1 MPFSRITLLRGKSPA
16 YLQALS
22 DSLHSALVDTFLVPP
37 TDRFQ
42 AIHQLERHELIFDRD
57 YLAGPR
63 SDDFVVIAIALGK
76 PRDTATKQAF
86 FAALVERLARAPG
99 IRPEDVMVV
108 LSTSTRD
115 EWSLGNGKTQLLE
128 ELR

>member
-1 MPFSRITLLRGKSPA
+1 MPFARITLVRGKSPA

-57 YLAGPR
+57 YMAGPR
-63 SDDFVVIAIALGK
+63 SDDFVVITIALGK

-86 FAALVERLARAPG
+86 YAALVERLARSPG

-108 LSTSTRD
+108 ISTSTRD
-115 EWSLGNGKTQLLE
+115 EVSFGNGRTQMLE

>member
-63 SDDFVVIAIALGK
+63 SDDFVVITIALGK

-115 EWSLGNGKTQLLE
+115 EWSLGNGKTQMLE